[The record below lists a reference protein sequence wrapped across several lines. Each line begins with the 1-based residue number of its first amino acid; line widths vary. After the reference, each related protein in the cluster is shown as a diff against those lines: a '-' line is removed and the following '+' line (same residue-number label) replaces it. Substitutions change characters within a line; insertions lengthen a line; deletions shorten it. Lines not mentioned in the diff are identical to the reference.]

1 MSWLMKDKNGKVRE
15 SIKMNRAEKLYV
27 ELYHGFNGGQT
38 MRAIVDQIP
47 DEFVDQLTAKQLALL
62 MKTINTAYH
71 KGKRDGRYDDI

>member
-1 MSWLMKDKNGKVRE
+1 
-15 SIKMNRAEKLYV
+15 
-27 ELYHGFNGGQT
+27 